1 MRRSGPV
8 REEAAEFMANT
19 VKKQTE
25 RVPHTE
31 NDPVLKGG
39 HDASSFLIPSHLEFK
54 TEHPVLIPKTGH
66 QRSSVNTQNSPTHTV
81 DPHVTTATL

>member
-1 MRRSGPV
+1 MLCTNARQRVGGHPYGVRCNTSLMTRRSAPLCEGPV

-31 NDPVLKGG
+31 LTR
-39 HDASSFLIPSHLEFK
+39 F
-54 TEHPVLIPKTGH
+54 
-66 QRSSVNTQNSPTHTV
+66 
-81 DPHVTTATL
+81 